1 MKIIVD
7 NASGLCYIISVS
19 KIHGNRKKEQKMSTL
34 TKTIEWTTKT
44 GKPVVVTM
52 TIETS
57 REINAD
63 GDKMTVSCCDMH
75 TTATVDGQTV
85 GYSINTINASHPAH
99 KLGAVAMCG
108 NLCITQANYD
118 AIKAAQ
124 TELESTPEWQAKV
137 ARQAA
142 SDKAAKE
149 YDAHRAM
156 MRKVMGY

>member
-1 MKIIVD
+1 
-7 NASGLCYIISVS
+7 
-19 KIHGNRKKEQKMSTL
+19 MSNL
-34 TKTIEWTTKT
+34 TKKIEWTTKS
-44 GKPVVVTM
+44 GKTVAVTM
-52 TIETS
+52 EIETS

-63 GDKMTVSCCDMH
+63 GDKVTVPCCCDMH

-108 NLCITQANYD
+108 NLCITQTNYD

-124 TELESTPEWQAKV
+124 LELESTPEWQAKV
-137 ARQAA
+137 ARQEA
-142 SDKAAKE
+142 SDKASRE

>member
-1 MKIIVD
+1 
-7 NASGLCYIISVS
+7 
-19 KIHGNRKKEQKMSTL
+19 MSNL
-34 TKTIEWTTKT
+34 TKKIEWTTKSN
-44 GKPVVVTM
+44 KAVVVTIE
-52 TIETS
+52 IETS

-63 GDKMTVSCCDMH
+63 GDKVTVPCCDMH
-75 TTATVDGQTV
+75 TTATLDGQTV
-85 GYSINTINASHPAH
+85 GHSINTITASHPAH

-137 ARQAA
+137 ALQEA
-142 SDKAAKE
+142 SDKANKE

-156 MRKVMGY
+156 M

>member
-1 MKIIVD
+1 MS
-7 NASGLCYIISVS
+7 NLT
-19 KIHGNRKKEQKMSTL
+19 QK
-34 TKTIEWTTKT
+34 IEWTTKS
-44 GKPVVVTM
+44 GKAVVVTM
-52 TIETS
+52 EIQTS
-57 REINAD
+57 KEINTD
-63 GDKMTVSCCDMH
+63 GDKVTVPCCNMH

-85 GYSINTINASHPAH
+85 GYSINSINASHPAH

-137 ARQAA
+137 ARQEA
-142 SDKAAKE
+142 SDKVNKE
-149 YDAHRAM
+149 CDAHRAM

>member
-1 MKIIVD
+1 
-7 NASGLCYIISVS
+7 
-19 KIHGNRKKEQKMSTL
+19 MSNL
-34 TKTIEWTTKT
+34 TKTVTWTTKSN
-44 GKPVVVTM
+44 KAVVVTM

-57 REINAD
+57 REISVD
-63 GDKMTVSCCDMH
+63 GDKVTVPCCDWH

-85 GYSINTINASHPAH
+85 GYGINTISASHPAH

-108 NLCITQANYD
+108 NLCITQTNYG

-124 TELESTPEWQAKV
+124 TALESTPEWQAKV
-137 ARQAA
+137 ARQEA
-142 SDKAAKE
+142 SDKASRE